1 MNRYHGNA
9 LVTVPETAIGKRCDA
24 GAVNFASL
32 CQRQPLICGC
42 RAPTSPVGPFRETS
56 TVLQIFFILA
66 IGVLGTLLLF
76 GPMLW
81 RVRRRRL
88 LRQQPFPEAWRQIL
102 RRHLP
107 YYRRLPPD
115 LQMQLK
121 KHMQIFLAEKV
132 FVGCDGLT
140 VTEEMRVTIAAQA
153 CLLLLNRPTD
163 YYPQLSQILIYPS
176 AFVVNRAQTDAAGL
190 VSDQARVLSGES
202 WQQGQVILSWHD
214 TVVGAH
220 DPDDGRNVVLHEF
233 AHQLDQENGQAN
245 GSPRLARNEH
255 YPRWAAVLAAE
266 FAQLQAKARQGIP
279 SLIDGYGASN
289 PAEFFAVVTEHFFEQ
304 PAELASQHPALYQE
318 FRQFYRV
325 DPLSWS

>member
-1 MNRYHGNA
+1 MP
-9 LVTVPETAIGKRCDA
+9 TSSA
-24 GAVNFASL
+24 G
-32 CQRQPLICGC
+32 PLIDTI
-42 RAPTSPVGPFRETS
+42 P
-56 TVLQIFFILA
+56 VLQLFFIFA

-81 RVRRRRL
+81 RVRRRRQ
-88 LRQQPFPEAWRQIL
+88 LREQPFPDAWRQIL
-102 RRHLP
+102 RRRLP

-132 FVGCDGLT
+132 FVGCAGLT

-176 AFVVNRAQTDAAGL
+176 AFVVNRAETNVAGL
-190 VSDQARVLSGES
+190 VSDTARVLSGES

-214 TVVGAH
+214 TQVGAS
-220 DPDDGRNVVLHEF
+220 DPADGRNVVLHEF

-245 GSPRLARNEH
+245 GSPRLAH
-255 YPRWAAVLAAE
+255 SGQYPRWAEVLSAE
-266 FAQLQAKARQGIP
+266 FAALQLRARHGVP

-325 DPLSWS
+325 DPLSWH